1 MNAKS
6 SLSYKNREG
15 TATGTGANPVFLPS
29 FKNFK
34 RLQKLDREISR
45 LDNTI
50 RWQKVEINVWEK
62 EKDIKKL
69 LKLKEKRNNLDQK
82 RKIARYKKS

>member
-15 TATGTGANPVFLPS
+15 TTTGAGANPVFLPN
-29 FKNFK
+29 FKHFK

-50 RWQKVEINVWEK
+50 RWQKVQINVWKK

-69 LKLKEKRNNLDQK
+69 LKLEEKRNNLDQK